1 MVLRSPAAYLRE
13 GASTPEQNPRH
24 IGGGEIQM
32 IKLEI
37 SLHINRPVAEVLK
50 YLNDPTKMSEGNP
63 IIEEARASEPP
74 VKAGTRIRTR
84 ARMLGRKVEGTL
96 EVLEYEPNKRV
107 VQKSDE
113 PFSFKVTNTF
123 QAENGGTRLV
133 SAAQAELG
141 GVFKLHQ
148 PNFSPSS
155 EKEAE
160 TRVGNPKEI
169 PGRTSSAGKIS
180 KYAGA
185 Y

>member
-37 SLHINRPVAEVLK
+37 SLHINRPVAEVFK

-133 SAAQAELG
+133 SAAEAELG
-141 GVFKLHQ
+141 GVFKLSEPVFARIAKKQ
-148 PNFSPSS
+148 AQTGLGNAQGLPESQSP
-155 EKEAE
+155 
-160 TRVGNPKEI
+160 
-169 PGRTSSAGKIS
+169 AGT
-180 KYAGA
+180 
-185 Y
+185 